1 MHLLDI
7 KNKLPCALYDVL
19 ENQGIKELRP
29 CQEKA
34 ITAGVLDSR
43 SLLVC
48 SPTGSGKTQV
58 AEYAALT
65 SILEKKGK
73 AVYIVPL
80 RALAAEKYK
89 DFMKRYSH
97 LCKIAMSSGDLDSA
111 DNYLAGYD
119 FIIVTAEKL
128 DSLLRHQA
136 PWVKG
141 IATMIVDEIHLL
153 HDVTRGPVLEML
165 ITLLRDILPH
175 LQIIGLSATIGNP
188 EELAAWLDAELV
200 FDTWRPIP
208 LKKGIYCDG
217 KLEFYTT
224 G

>member
-1 MHLLDI
+1 MNLIDI
-7 KNKLPCALYDVL
+7 KTILPPPLYDVL
-19 ENQGIKELRP
+19 EKQGIKELRP

-34 ITAGVLDSR
+34 INAGVLEGK

-65 SILEKKGK
+65 SILQKKGK

-89 DFMKRYSH
+89 DFVKRYGH
-97 LCKIAMSSGDLDSA
+97 LCRIAMSSGDLDSA

-119 FIIVTAEKL
+119 FIIATAEKL
-128 DSLLRHQA
+128 DSLLRHQT
-136 PWVKG
+136 PWAKG

-165 ITLLRDILPH
+165 ITLLRDILPSV
-175 LQIIGLSATIGNP
+175 QVIGLSATIGNP
-188 EELAAWLDAELV
+188 EELAAWLDATLV
-200 FDTWRPIP
+200 RDTWRPIP

-217 KLEFYTT
+217 KLEFYTN

>member
-1 MHLLDI
+1 MNLLELKD
-7 KNKLPCALYDVL
+7 KLPPALYTVL
-19 ENQGIKELRP
+19 ETQGIKELRP

-34 ITAGVLDSR
+34 INAGVLEGK

-58 AEYAALT
+58 AEYAALA
-65 SILEKKGK
+65 SILQKKSK

-80 RALAAEKYK
+80 RALATEKYK
-89 DFMKRYSH
+89 DFVKRYGH
-97 LCKIAMSSGDLDSA
+97 LCRIAMSSGDLDSA

-119 FIIVTAEKL
+119 LIIVTAEKL

-153 HDVTRGPVLEML
+153 QDTTRGPVLEIL
-165 ITLLRDILPH
+165 ITLLRDILPS

-200 FDTWRPIP
+200 LDTWRPIP
-208 LKKGIYCDG
+208 LKKGIYCNG